1 MKKQLFVLIALCS
14 LAVGSAKA
22 ADNFT
27 WLDAMYG
34 GSGEGNWNDIPN
46 WFSENTGTLAT
57 NLPTAADTVRIN
69 GTVAGNIPPSMPII
83 ESDVGSVE
91 MILMAFH
98 EAGDPSLTIN
108 DGGLIAVNTLF
119 RMGHLLD
126 IPSTLNMTGA
136 SWMFAGL
143 GQIGH
148 NEAHPAT
155 GGDGTINMSGSSVLH
170 FGSLVFGQ
178 ENDDYRGG
186 DGVIHMSDNALL
198 IVNGDLTV
206 ADTNGVIMADF
217 WIANGRIDANGVA
230 DTVVQATYNAT
241 DSRTE
246 FVVVS
251 RPPVVIGDITQD
263 LLAGTNA
270 LTLTWLSEVDRDYA
284 VETKLDLMAPGWTT
298 NMAGIFGTGENITVT
313 TGVDQVQSFF
323 RIVGE

>member
-14 LAVGSAKA
+14 LVVGSAKA
-22 ADNFT
+22 ADGFT

-46 WFSENTGTLAT
+46 WFSDSTGSLAT

-69 GTVAGNIPPSMPII
+69 GTIAGNVPPSMPII
-83 ESDVGSVE
+83 ETDVGSVE

-98 EAGDPSLTIN
+98 EAGDPSLTIT
-108 DGGLIAVNTLF
+108 DGGMIAANTLL

-126 IPSTLNMTGA
+126 IPSTLNMTGT

-148 NEAHPAT
+148 NEEHPAT

-170 FGSLVFGQ
+170 FGALVFGQ

-186 DGVIHMSDNALL
+186 DGVIHMSDSALL
-198 IVNGDLTV
+198 IVDGDLTV
-206 ADTNGVIMADF
+206 ADSNGVIMADF
-217 WIANGRIDANGVA
+217 WINNGRIDANGAA
-230 DTVVQATYNAT
+230 DSVIKATYNAT

-246 FVVVS
+246 FVVDA
-251 RPPVVIGDITQD
+251 RPPVVIGDVILD

-270 LTLTWLSEVDRDYA
+270 LTLTWLSEEDRDYA
-284 VETKLDLMAPGWTT
+284 VETKLDLMAPNWTT
-298 NMAGIFGTGENITVT
+298 NRSGIYGTGGDITVT

>member
-1 MKKQLFVLIALCS
+1 MKRQLLALITLFA
-14 LAVGSAKA
+14 LAVGSVKA
-22 ADNFT
+22 ADGFT

-34 GSGEGNWNDIPN
+34 GSGAGNWNDILN
-46 WFSENTGTLAT
+46 WFSDSTGTLAT

-69 GTVAGNIPPSMPII
+69 GTVAGNVPPTMPII
-83 ESDVGSVE
+83 ASDVGAVE

-108 DGGLIAVNTLF
+108 DGGLIAANTLF

-148 NEAHPAT
+148 NEEHPAT

-178 ENDDYRGG
+178 ENADYRGG
-186 DGVIHMSDNALL
+186 DGVIHMSDSALL

-206 ADTNGVIMADF
+206 AGTNGVIMADF
-217 WIANGRIDANGVA
+217 WITNGRIDANGVA
-230 DTVVQATYNAT
+230 DTVIQATYNAT
-241 DSRTE
+241 DLRTE
-246 FVVVS
+246 FTVVA
-251 RPPVVIGDITQD
+251 RPPVVIGDVMLD
-263 LLAGTNA
+263 LLLGTNA
-270 LTLTWLSEVDRDYA
+270 LTLTWLTEMDRDYA
-284 VETKLDLMAPGWTT
+284 IETKSDLLIPGWTT
-298 NMAGIFGTGENITVT
+298 NMMGILGTGGDITVT
-313 TGVDQVQSFF
+313 TGVDQVQSFY
-323 RIVGE
+323 RVVGE